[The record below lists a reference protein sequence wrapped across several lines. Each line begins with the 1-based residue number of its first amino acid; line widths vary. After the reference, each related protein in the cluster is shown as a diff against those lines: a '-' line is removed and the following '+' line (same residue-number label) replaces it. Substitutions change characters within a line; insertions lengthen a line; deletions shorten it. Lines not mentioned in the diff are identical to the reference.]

1 MNQRHSEA
9 FLAVVLGWVLGF
21 VFLGPGGLLAGT
33 LLGGAIGYWRI
44 RTGP

>member
-1 MNQRHSEA
+1 MNPRHSEA
-9 FLAVVLGWVLGF
+9 FLAVVLGLVFGF
-21 VFLGPGGLLAGT
+21 VFLGPGGLVVGT